1 MISLPN
7 VQIIEYNNKETELY
21 CVLGCLRNER
31 GLQIR
36 DEMLKWI
43 QLKYHTWIV
52 YQDYPGSLYEY
63 PALKFAQEIS
73 LSSKKPVLYLHT
85 KGAFNDNP
93 SQYIVRALWWQ
104 TFFNLYTECIKY
116 LKEYDVVCPFT
127 GATKITWYNGFIA
140 TPTGWSNVNI
150 QPETDRYIF
159 ESLYLHREI
168 KPTKIHGIISNTANT
183 ANEVSN
189 IVCALMK

>member
-7 VQIIEYNNKETELY
+7 VQIIEYNNKDTELY

-43 QLKYHTWIV
+43 QLKYQTWIV

-63 PALKFAQEIS
+63 PALKVAQEIS

-85 KGAFNDNP
+85 KGVFNDNP

-104 TFFNLYTECIKY
+104 TFFQFIYRMHKISQRIRCCLSIHRNHKNNL
-116 LKEYDVVCPFT
+116 V
-127 GATKITWYNGFIA
+127 
-140 TPTGWSNVNI
+140 
-150 QPETDRYIF
+150 
-159 ESLYLHREI
+159 
-168 KPTKIHGIISNTANT
+168 
-183 ANEVSN
+183 
-189 IVCALMK
+189 